1 MVGAIDV
8 RVRQLAMRLSSLQ
21 PHPGSDPYLEPYP
34 TEGDLAARWIHAAAQ
49 LGDVVDRRIA
59 DLCSGNGVLGVAAG
73 LLGASEVTFHELD
86 PPTSAIAQANALN
99 VLGASDASPH
109 WEIHTGPAETADLE
123 GVQTVIMNPPWG
135 VQRPRADRP
144 IIEHA
149 LSSDAEVIHLMHSS
163 DAAHLPAL
171 IEAHGRRAEI
181 LLEGAFRIPARFEHH
196 TARSSSTPFTCWR
209 IE

>member
-1 MVGAIDV
+1 MDSCRG
-8 RVRQLAMRLSSLQ
+8 
-21 PHPGSDPYLEPYP
+21 
-34 TEGDLAARWIHAAAQ
+34 Q

>member
-1 MVGAIDV
+1 M

-86 PPTSAIAQANALN
+86 TTSAIVGQCPMSSCIRCL
-99 VLGASDASPH
+99 LIGRLS
-109 WEIHTGPAETADLE
+109 GPAETADLRCPY
-123 GVQTVIMNPPWG
+123 QIMNSP
-135 VQRPRADRP
+135 
-144 IIEHA
+144 
-149 LSSDAEVIHLMHSS
+149 
-163 DAAHLPAL
+163 
-171 IEAHGRRAEI
+171 
-181 LLEGAFRIPARFEHH
+181 
-196 TARSSSTPFTCWR
+196 
-209 IE
+209 